1 MSQNRFS
8 PREKLEIVLEGLRD
22 GDQVA
27 EVCRRRG
34 VSTAQYYTWK
44 KKVLEGAGMIFH
56 RKSDK
61 RDREV
66 ESLKGELRRKDR
78 VIAEITAENL
88 DLKKTYGL

>member
-1 MSQNRFS
+1 MSQRKWT
-8 PREKLEIVLEGLRD
+8 PKEKLEIVLEGLRD

-44 KKVLEGAGMIFH
+44 KKLMGSARAVFR
-56 RKSDK
+56 RKEDK

-66 ESLKGELRRKDR
+66 EKLREEIRRKDR
-78 VIAEITAENL
+78 VIAEITTENL
-88 DLKKTYGL
+88 DLKKTFGL